1 MTPNALV
8 RVLLDYLPQVFP
20 TEQSVVGPVIQYI
33 CGIGESPLIHLVQFC
48 QALQNV
54 KSDHSQGGSHMS
66 SASIDVHKALA
77 EKVEAAG
84 LPEAP
89 EKPADAQ
96 IKKLAL
102 KLRELGILDP
112 DD

>member
-66 SASIDVHKALA
+66 SASIDVHKALNKGMKDLP
-77 EKVEAAG
+77 EEQRNQRLLNKKVDFEAAKVWH
-84 LPEAP
+84 P
-89 EKPADAQ
+89 
-96 IKKLAL
+96 
-102 KLRELGILDP
+102 
-112 DD
+112 

>member
-66 SASIDVHKALA
+66 SASIDVHKALD
-77 EKVEAAG
+77 KGVEA

>member
-1 MTPNALV
+1 
-8 RVLLDYLPQVFP
+8 
-20 TEQSVVGPVIQYI
+20 
-33 CGIGESPLIHLVQFC
+33 
-48 QALQNV
+48 
-54 KSDHSQGGSHMS
+54 MS